1 MFTYGDGD
9 WRNGRQREAPSEVT
23 ADGVVALGAGGSERR
38 IVVGGPGVRIAMDE
52 VVEGSILVEA
62 MDLAAVVVLEEA
74 KEVAEEVVDL
84 DDSLIGDRWQA
95 DLDGRCIGSHDRHLW

>member
-9 WRNGRQREAPSEVT
+9 RRSGRRRETPSEVNG
-23 ADGVVALGAGGSERR
+23 DGVVALGAWGSERR
-38 IVVGGPGVRIAMDE
+38 IVVWRPGVRLAMDE
-52 VVEGSILVEA
+52 VVEGSIVVEA

-95 DLDGRCIGSHDRHLW
+95 DLDGRCIGSHDRRLW

>member
-1 MFTYGDGD
+1 M
-9 WRNGRQREAPSEVT
+9 
-23 ADGVVALGAGGSERR
+23 
-38 IVVGGPGVRIAMDE
+38 RIAMDE

-95 DLDGRCIGSHDRHLW
+95 DLDGRRIGSHDRRLW